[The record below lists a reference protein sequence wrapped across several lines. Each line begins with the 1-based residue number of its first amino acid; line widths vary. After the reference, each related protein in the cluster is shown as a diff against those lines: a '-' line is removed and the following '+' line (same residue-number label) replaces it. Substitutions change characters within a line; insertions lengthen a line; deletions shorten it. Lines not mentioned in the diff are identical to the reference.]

1 MFSFVCPGLEK
12 VIVPPQTHIRHE
24 VSGSALIPA
33 TVLTFG
39 EPGVQGA
46 GVLGTQGMGVR
57 TPAAAA
63 VADAVAGNAGER
75 QTPKGG
81 MFTIG
86 LWSRM
91 FPASMY
97 PDFTCFGVAMK
108 LDGAAPMVQRI
119 CAEVTAC
126 LAKFLPSKRLRLWV
140 DCSSSAAFRLV
151 SCDVARGG
159 GSQWHG
165 AVRCG

>member
-1 MFSFVCPGLEK
+1 MFSFDCPGLEK
-12 VIVPPQTHIRHE
+12 VIVPPQTHIRQD

-33 TVLTFG
+33 TVLTLG

-46 GVLGTQGMGVR
+46 GVLGTHGIGVR
-57 TPAAAA
+57 VPMAAA
-63 VADAVAGNAGER
+63 VAAAVAGKAGER

-81 MFTIG
+81 MFAIG

-91 FPASMY
+91 LPASMY
-97 PDFTCFGVAMK
+97 PDFTIFGVAMNV
-108 LDGAAPMVQRI
+108 DGAAPIVQRI

-140 DCSSSAAFRLV
+140 DCSPSAAFRLV
-151 SCDVARGG
+151 SCGVARGG
-159 GSQWHG
+159 GPQRHG